1 MSPVEQDIRH
11 YILQKYRQNKE
22 ELYHQYQVHLD
33 DECSENVSCN
43 TKRIIYNLRKDM
55 SIKDEHLRNLS
66 TNQHMQNHN
75 WFVKVVN
82 LVDGN
87 SFGELSLLS
96 DAPRA
101 ATVVCESTEVVVA
114 VIKKESYKKVFE
126 KIEMRQREE
135 RIKFFKNIQFI
146 KNWSKTGV
154 QKLILS
160 FVK

>member
-1 MSPVEQDIRH
+1 
-11 YILQKYRQNKE
+11 
-22 ELYHQYQVHLD
+22 
-33 DECSENVSCN
+33 
-43 TKRIIYNLRKDM
+43 M
-55 SIKDEHLRNLS
+55 SIKDEDLRNLS
-66 TNQHMQNHN
+66 TIQHMQTHN

-101 ATVVCESTEVVVA
+101 ATVVCESKEVVAA